1 MAVRRL
7 TLDERIEKAEKNV
20 RVAKE
25 RYDAALDDLERLVT
39 KRKEMDDKK
48 LLEAYHSGD
57 KTVDEII
64 AFIRP
69 EDTPK
74 RRKSTPKRRRGL
86 KNTGS

>member
-1 MAVRRL
+1 MAGRRL

-25 RYDAALDDLERLVT
+25 KYDSALDDLERLVT

-48 LLEAYHSGD
+48 ILEAYHSGD

-64 AFIRP
+64 EFIQPSEASR
-69 EDTPK
+69 
-74 RRKSTPKRRRGL
+74 RRKRHGRGVE
-86 KNTGS
+86 G

>member
-1 MAVRRL
+1 MAGRRL

-25 RYDAALDDLERLVT
+25 KYDSTLDDLEKLVT

-64 AFIRP
+64 EFIQPSETSR
-69 EDTPK
+69 
-74 RRKSTPKRRRGL
+74 RRKRHGRGVE
-86 KNTGS
+86 G

>member
-1 MAVRRL
+1 MAGRRL

-25 RYDAALDDLERLVT
+25 KYDSALDDLERLVT

-57 KTVDEII
+57 KTIDEII
-64 AFIRP
+64 EFIQPSETSRG
-69 EDTPK
+69 
-74 RRKSTPKRRRGL
+74 RKTSRKGR
-86 KNTGS
+86 

>member
-1 MAVRRL
+1 MAGRRL

-25 RYDAALDDLERLVT
+25 KYDSALDDLERLVT

-48 LLEAYHSGD
+48 ILEAYHSGD

-64 AFIRP
+64 EFIQPSETSRRRK
-69 EDTPK
+69 TSRK
-74 RRKSTPKRRRGL
+74 RR
-86 KNTGS
+86 

>member
-1 MAVRRL
+1 MARRRT

-25 RYDAALDDLERLVT
+25 KYDSALDDLERLVT

-64 AFIRP
+64 EFIQPSETSRRRK
-69 EDTPK
+69 TSRK
-74 RRKSTPKRRRGL
+74 RR
-86 KNTGS
+86 

>member
-1 MAVRRL
+1 MAGRRL

-25 RYDAALDDLERLVT
+25 KYDSALDDLERLIT

-57 KTVDEII
+57 KTIDEII
-64 AFIRP
+64 EFIQPSETSRRRK
-69 EDTPK
+69 TSRK
-74 RRKSTPKRRRGL
+74 RR
-86 KNTGS
+86 

>member
-1 MAVRRL
+1 MAGRRL

-25 RYDAALDDLERLVT
+25 RYDAALDNLERLVT
-39 KRKEMDDKK
+39 KRKEIDDKK

-64 AFIRP
+64 EFIQP
-69 EDTPK
+69 SETSK
-74 RRKSTPKRRRGL
+74 RRKTQRKKR
-86 KNTGS
+86 

>member
-1 MAVRRL
+1 MAGRRL

-25 RYDAALDDLERLVT
+25 KYDSALDDLERLVT

-57 KTVDEII
+57 KTIDEII
-64 AFIRP
+64 EFIQPSETSRRRK
-69 EDTPK
+69 TSRK
-74 RRKSTPKRRRGL
+74 RR
-86 KNTGS
+86 

>member
-1 MAVRRL
+1 MAGRRL

-25 RYDAALDDLERLVT
+25 KYDSALDGLERLVT

-48 LLEAYHSGD
+48 ILEAYHSGD

-64 AFIRP
+64 EFMQPSETSRRRK
-69 EDTPK
+69 TSRK
-74 RRKSTPKRRRGL
+74 RR
-86 KNTGS
+86 

>member
-1 MAVRRL
+1 MAGRRL

-25 RYDAALDDLERLVT
+25 KYDSALDNIERLVT

-57 KTVDEII
+57 KTIDEII
-64 AFIRP
+64 EFIQPSETSRRRK
-69 EDTPK
+69 TSRK
-74 RRKSTPKRRRGL
+74 RR
-86 KNTGS
+86 

>member
-1 MAVRRL
+1 MAGRRL

-25 RYDAALDDLERLVT
+25 KYDRALDDLERLVT

-48 LLEAYHSGD
+48 ILEAYHSGD

-64 AFIRP
+64 EFIQPSETSRRRK
-69 EDTPK
+69 TSRK
-74 RRKSTPKRRRGL
+74 RR
-86 KNTGS
+86 